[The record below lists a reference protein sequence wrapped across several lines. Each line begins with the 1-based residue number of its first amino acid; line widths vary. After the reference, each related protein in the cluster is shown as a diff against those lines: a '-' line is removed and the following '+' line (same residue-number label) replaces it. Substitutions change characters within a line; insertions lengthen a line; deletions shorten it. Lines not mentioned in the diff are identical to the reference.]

1 MVAINAIDDPC
12 SRSSEF
18 MVSLRFFKVFFR
30 EIDLNNT
37 HLCIFC
43 KLDPLINPKMKSN
56 FASKIISNQNKSFFC
71 LSGSFDKLRFM
82 NWQKLQ
88 VFNIFEYDMLF

>member
-43 KLDPLINPKMKSN
+43 KLDPLINPQMKFN
-56 FASKIISNQNKSFFC
+56 FASKIISNQNKLFKVNHSDILDTTIFLVC
-71 LSGSFDKLRFM
+71 LVPLINSDL
-82 NWQKLQ
+82 
-88 VFNIFEYDMLF
+88 